1 MILFKCIS
9 GVKKNLI
16 SISFAAAFSG
26 LILGTSSAIASGML
40 PETSVVIVNEEDGEA
55 SMNVTNT
62 DDAPA
67 LLYTSIEN
75 IAEDTETLLIVTPP
89 ITRVEGKQT
98 QLVRF
103 ILSPHEPL
111 KTQRLKRVLFEGIPQ
126 KANPN
131 EGGAKLTMTVRQN
144 LPVIIHPKGL
154 VKNREPWKLLTWVV
168 EKEQLVLKNDSG
180 YVVRMSQQVQL
191 QPAGTMLS
199 IPRSYILPGE
209 KLTLKSEGLMV
220 DTLKSVRIFPAT
232 VYGFSVDAY
241 DLMASNK

>member
-9 GVKKNLI
+9 NAKKNLI
-16 SISFAAAFSG
+16 TTSVAAVFSG
-26 LILGTSSAIASGML
+26 FILGTSSVMAAGML

-75 IAEDTETLLIVTPP
+75 IAEDTEALLIVTPP

-126 KANPN
+126 KSNPN
-131 EGGAKLTMTVRQN
+131 GGGAKLTMTVRQN
-144 LPVIIHPKGL
+144 MPVIIHPKGL
-154 VKNREPWKLLTWVV
+154 AKNREPWKLLTWVV
-168 EKEQLVLKNDSG
+168 EKNQLVLK
-180 YVVRMSQQVQL
+180 
-191 QPAGTMLS
+191 
-199 IPRSYILPGE
+199 
-209 KLTLKSEGLMV
+209 KLGVT
-220 DTLKSVRIFPAT
+220 A
-232 VYGFSVDAY
+232 
-241 DLMASNK
+241 